1 MTGIQL
7 QFPEAFKYGLMMPNT
22 SIVFGQVDYT
32 FFGMK
37 FNPTTQALEFFRNIG
52 NLDEIKVG
60 EIKMDFSQA
69 R

>member
-1 MTGIQL
+1 
-7 QFPEAFKYGLMMPNT
+7 
-22 SIVFGQVDYT
+22 
-32 FFGMK
+32 MK

-52 NLDEIKVG
+52 NLDETKVG